1 MIYST
6 FQATKSPQRPQ
17 MLVDGGGIQAVAV
30 TKRAA
35 VDDCGIDLIG
45 SFACSP
51 DGQSPPNL
59 RESMQKTTRA
69 SAVPAFLDLFYPIHY
84 MVGIKIEDT
93 LRSGLLSR
101 QQTCILWMIRMQGVD
116 GKVMRRKEIERALTG
131 WFEISS
137 SAISKALRLLSKPPL
152 RFVTIVEDSES
163 AREKVVTLTPEGEE
177 FLQQMI
183 RNGKVL
189 MQWMIDRLTDE
200 EVSTGVHFL
209 AKVSQVFEEFPGVE
223 GLLGTKPTLTA
234 LPSSGPKARPA
245 APERKRAAA
254 R

>member
-1 MIYST
+1 
-6 FQATKSPQRPQ
+6 
-17 MLVDGGGIQAVAV
+17 VAGTV
-30 TKRAA
+30 GTA
-35 VDDCGIDLIG
+35 VDDYGVDLFG
-45 SFACSP
+45 SFACSS
-51 DGQSPPNL
+51 DGQSQPNL
-59 RESMQKTTRA
+59 REKMQKTTRA

-101 QQTCILWMIRMQGVD
+101 QQTCILWMIRMQGVN

-152 RFVTIVEDSES
+152 GFVTIVEDSES

-223 GLLGTKPTLTA
+223 ELLGAKAVIPA
-234 LPSSGPKARPA
+234 LPAREAKARPA
-245 APERKRAAA
+245 QRERKKASSR
-254 R
+254 